1 MSTSDQ
7 TSEQTP
13 PTSTVRVCSESVC
26 SEADIAEQQ
35 LDQHIKDC
43 GNRMVAAAAAGDRED
58 CNQWRER
65 MYAAI
70 RSRTPEHQARMTARI
85 ESAIWF
91 QGAEAQAMGK
101 EAA

>member
-1 MSTSDQ
+1 MNDLLE
-7 TSEQTP
+7 SEL
-13 PTSTVRVCSESVC
+13 
-26 SEADIAEQQ
+26 Q
-35 LDQHIKDC
+35 LEQHIQDC
-43 GNRMVAAAAAGDRED
+43 GHRMSAAFAAGDHANAREW
-58 CNQWRER
+58 QSR

-101 EAA
+101 GAADA

>member
-1 MSTSDQ
+1 MSTPPI
-7 TSEQTP
+7 SEQ
-13 PTSTVRVCSESVC
+13 E
-26 SEADIAEQQ
+26 

-43 GNRMVAAAAAGDRED
+43 GDRMVAAAAAGDRED

-91 QGAEAQAMGK
+91 QSQEALAMGK
-101 EAA
+101 GAA